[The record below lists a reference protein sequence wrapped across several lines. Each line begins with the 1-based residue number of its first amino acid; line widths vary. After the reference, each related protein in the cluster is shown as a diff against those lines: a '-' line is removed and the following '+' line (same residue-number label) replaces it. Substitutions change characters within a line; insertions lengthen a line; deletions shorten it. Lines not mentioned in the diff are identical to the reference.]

1 MLNSRLF
8 VFLDRWFYT
17 AAFHTQVRQ
26 GRFKTCLGN
35 KTKKSK
41 CRQNVVPLNTVRIA
55 RLSCLGK
62 NSVKESGV
70 KYDRELKYQQ
80 KKKTTARTKS

>member
-1 MLNSRLF
+1 M
-8 VFLDRWFYT
+8 
-17 AAFHTQVRQ
+17 
-26 GRFKTCLGN
+26 
-35 KTKKSK
+35 
-41 CRQNVVPLNTVRIA
+41 PLNTVRIA

-80 KKKTTARTKS
+80 KKKQQQELKVRTRNCYTLTTVDTN